1 MVVHACSLAEG
12 GGGVEATFVV
22 KSETLS
28 QMKKVAMTFCEI
40 GTHWL
45 NYFHRI
51 SVSRFLMLLSPA
63 CL

>member
-12 GGGVEATFVV
+12 GDGVEATFVV

-40 GTHWL
+40 GTPL
-45 NYFHRI
+45 
-51 SVSRFLMLLSPA
+51 V
-63 CL
+63 